1 MKKFFSLLFFISLVF
16 QIFPQDKD
24 SKIKFIKGN
33 IVDKTKA
40 IKESTG
46 EDSYWLA
53 EKAIQFA
60 LDNKEILGN
69 DRELDALVVSAIL
82 TITPEY
88 VASADKLSQ
97 AEILFNFT
105 KLFNIFSSSN
115 TVQIAVLSKILLLK
129 DSIQTTDFTEEL
141 NKYLQSDGIAT
152 ADKSVLKSVISTLES
167 IGNNKSFNILFS
179 LYINPEFESVQN
191 ELETTLIKLAPNYID
206 EILYIINE
214 KDIAKNKPL
223 FEKIVKNSK
232 ISKNNL
238 CEIAENLLNSSI
250 LYVENSTEKDDF
262 TKLQIEV
269 LQVLSSNNW
278 TRASSSAISFFI
290 FAKDKFT
297 NGLISEEDM
306 IKIVS
311 SLINVAP
318 IESISPLV
326 SYLVEL
332 NSLTEMGKSV
342 SIPVVEAVIKTL
354 GAIGNKSAF
363 DSLLGVTYLNY
374 PESVLSAAREA
385 LAGLKW

>member
-1 MKKFFSLLFFISLVF
+1 MKKIFSLLFFISLLF

-33 IVDKTKA
+33 IVDKTKV

-129 DSIQTTDFTEEL
+129 DSIQTTEFTEEL
-141 NKYLQSDGIAT
+141 NNYLQSDGIAT

-179 LYINPEFESVQN
+179 LYINPEFKSVQN
-191 ELETTLIKLAPNYID
+191 ELESTLIKLAPNNID

-214 KDIAKNKPL
+214 KNIAKNKPL

-262 TKLQIEV
+262 SKLQIEV

-290 FAKDKFT
+290 FAKEKFT

-332 NSLTEMGKSV
+332 NSLTEMEKSV

>member
-1 MKKFFSLLFFISLVF
+1 MKKILSILFFISFVF
-16 QIFPQDKD
+16 QIFPQNKD

>member
-1 MKKFFSLLFFISLVF
+1 MKKIFSLLFFISLLF

-33 IVDKTKA
+33 IVEKTKV

-129 DSIQTTDFTEEL
+129 DSIQTTEFTEEL
-141 NKYLQSDGIAT
+141 NNYLQSDGIAT

-179 LYINPEFESVQN
+179 LYINPEFKSVQN
-191 ELETTLIKLAPNYID
+191 ELESTLIKLAPNNID

-214 KDIAKNKPL
+214 KNIAKNKPL

-262 TKLQIEV
+262 SKLQIEV

-332 NSLTEMGKSV
+332 NSLTEMDKSV

>member
-1 MKKFFSLLFFISLVF
+1 MKKILSILFFISLVF
-16 QIFPQDKD
+16 QIFPQNKD

-129 DSIQTTDFTEEL
+129 DSIKTTDFTEEL

-191 ELETTLIKLAPNYID
+191 DLENTLIKLAPNYID

-214 KDIAKNKPL
+214 KNIAKNKPL

>member
-1 MKKFFSLLFFISLVF
+1 MKKILSILFFISLVF

-129 DSIQTTDFTEEL
+129 DSIQTTEFTEEL

>member
-1 MKKFFSLLFFISLVF
+1 MKKIFSLLFFISLLF

-33 IVDKTKA
+33 IVDKTKV

-129 DSIQTTDFTEEL
+129 DSIQTTEFTEEL
-141 NKYLQSDGIAT
+141 NNYLQSDGIAT

-179 LYINPEFESVQN
+179 LYINPDFKSVQN
-191 ELETTLIKLAPNYID
+191 ELESTLIKLAPNNID

-214 KDIAKNKPL
+214 KNIAKNKPL

-262 TKLQIEV
+262 SKLQIEV

-290 FAKDKFT
+290 FAKEKFT

-332 NSLTEMGKSV
+332 NSLTEMEKSV

>member
-1 MKKFFSLLFFISLVF
+1 MKKIFSLLFFISLLF
-16 QIFPQDKD
+16 QIFPQNKD

-129 DSIQTTDFTEEL
+129 DSIQTTEFTEEL
-141 NKYLQSDGIAT
+141 NNYLQSDGIAT

-179 LYINPEFESVQN
+179 LYINPDFKSVQN
-191 ELETTLIKLAPNYID
+191 ELESTLIKLAPNNID

-214 KDIAKNKPL
+214 KNIAKNKPL
-223 FEKIVKNSK
+223 FEEIVKNSK

-262 TKLQIEV
+262 SKLQIEV

-332 NSLTEMGKSV
+332 NSLTEMEKSV

>member
-16 QIFPQDKD
+16 QIFPQNKD

>member
-1 MKKFFSLLFFISLVF
+1 MKKIFSLLFFISLLF

-33 IVDKTKA
+33 IVDKTKV

-129 DSIQTTDFTEEL
+129 DSIQTTEFTEEL
-141 NKYLQSDGIAT
+141 NNYLQSDGIAT

-179 LYINPEFESVQN
+179 LYINPDFKSVQN
-191 ELETTLIKLAPNYID
+191 ELESTLIKLAPNNID

-214 KDIAKNKPL
+214 KNIAKNKPL

-262 TKLQIEV
+262 SKLQIEV

-354 GAIGNKSAF
+354 GAIGNKSSF

>member
-1 MKKFFSLLFFISLVF
+1 M
-16 QIFPQDKD
+16 
-24 SKIKFIKGN
+24 
-33 IVDKTKA
+33 
-40 IKESTG
+40 
-46 EDSYWLA
+46 
-53 EKAIQFA
+53 
-60 LDNKEILGN
+60 
-69 DRELDALVVSAIL
+69 
-82 TITPEY
+82 
-88 VASADKLSQ
+88 
-97 AEILFNFT
+97 
-105 KLFNIFSSSN
+105 
-115 TVQIAVLSKILLLK
+115 
-129 DSIQTTDFTEEL
+129 
-141 NKYLQSDGIAT
+141 
-152 ADKSVLKSVISTLES
+152 
-167 IGNNKSFNILFS
+167 
-179 LYINPEFESVQN
+179 
-191 ELETTLIKLAPNYID
+191 
-206 EILYIINE
+206 YIINE

>member
-1 MKKFFSLLFFISLVF
+1 MKKILSILFFISFVF
-16 QIFPQDKD
+16 QIFPQNKD

-129 DSIQTTDFTEEL
+129 DSIQTTEFTEEL
-141 NKYLQSDGIAT
+141 NNYLQSDGIAT

-179 LYINPEFESVQN
+179 LYINPEFKSVQN
-191 ELETTLIKLAPNYID
+191 ELESTLIKLAPNNID

-214 KDIAKNKPL
+214 KNIAKNKPL

-262 TKLQIEV
+262 SKLQIEV

-332 NSLTEMGKSV
+332 NSLTEMEKSV

>member
-1 MKKFFSLLFFISLVF
+1 MKKILSILFFISLVF
-16 QIFPQDKD
+16 QIFPQNKD

-129 DSIQTTDFTEEL
+129 DSIQTTEFTEEL

-191 ELETTLIKLAPNYID
+191 DLETTLIKLAPNYID

>member
-1 MKKFFSLLFFISLVF
+1 MKKILSILFFISFVF
-16 QIFPQDKD
+16 QIFPQNKD

-129 DSIQTTDFTEEL
+129 DSIQTTEFTEEL
-141 NKYLQSDGIAT
+141 NNYLQSDGIAT

-191 ELETTLIKLAPNYID
+191 ELETTLIKLAPNYIKA
-206 EILYIINE
+206 ILYIINE

>member
-1 MKKFFSLLFFISLVF
+1 MKKIFSLLFFISLLF

-33 IVDKTKA
+33 IVDKTKV

-129 DSIQTTDFTEEL
+129 DSIQTTEFTEEL
-141 NKYLQSDGIAT
+141 NNYLQSDGIAT

-179 LYINPEFESVQN
+179 LYINPEFNSVQN
-191 ELETTLIKLAPNYID
+191 ELESTLIKLAPNNID

-214 KDIAKNKPL
+214 KNIAKNKPL

-262 TKLQIEV
+262 SKLQIEV

-306 IKIVS
+306 IKIVC

-332 NSLTEMGKSV
+332 NSLTEMEKSV

>member
-1 MKKFFSLLFFISLVF
+1 MKKILSILFFISFVF
-16 QIFPQDKD
+16 QIFPQNKD

-129 DSIQTTDFTEEL
+129 DSIQTTEFTEEL

-332 NSLTEMGKSV
+332 NSLTEMGKPV

>member
-1 MKKFFSLLFFISLVF
+1 MKKILSILFFISFVF
-16 QIFPQDKD
+16 QIFPQNKD

-179 LYINPEFESVQN
+179 LYITPEFESVQN
-191 ELETTLIKLAPNYID
+191 DLETTLIKLAPNYID

>member
-1 MKKFFSLLFFISLVF
+1 MKKFFSLLFFISFVF
-16 QIFPQDKD
+16 QIFPQNKD

-214 KDIAKNKPL
+214 KDIAKNKLL

>member
-1 MKKFFSLLFFISLVF
+1 MKKIFSLLFFISLLF

-33 IVDKTKA
+33 IVDKTKV

-129 DSIQTTDFTEEL
+129 DSIQTTEFTEEL
-141 NKYLQSDGIAT
+141 NNYLQSDGIAT

-179 LYINPEFESVQN
+179 LYINPEFKSVQN
-191 ELETTLIKLAPNYID
+191 ELESTLIKLAPNNID

-214 KDIAKNKPL
+214 KNIAKNKPL

-262 TKLQIEV
+262 SKLKIEV

-332 NSLTEMGKSV
+332 NSLTEMEKSV